1 MLMLMSHHEQGTKMS
16 NVINLPTTQ
25 TTAVTQKQPDVPEFI
40 TRSDIASMDDD
51 QLDALV
57 AAIRTR
63 RMLSYEIY
71 KRTKSER
78 GLVDEAKFQT
88 KLDKKC
94 EQIIKKID
102 TLDKQLEVL
111 EHHIAELRG
120 LRLQAGLTLI

>member
-1 MLMLMSHHEQGTKMS
+1 MS